1 MSLTAGQRLG
11 PYERL
16 VPRGRDNLISKR
28 SPMRIAALVVFVASV
43 PYLAPAQAP
52 GEGPKTFEA
61 KEILTAAERKGPH
74 HTVDDEVPTKGFYY
88 AFTLDTEFGDL
99 EVVGHALLKKRI
111 TETEALV
118 ALKEVSKTDVFV
130 EAAGRSLESL
140 GKGVVNV
147 AKDPEGTAKGFGAG
161 VQRFGV
167 NLGRKSKRLAEDV
180 TEDDDR
186 EEEKSTG
193 ENAEGVANS
202 VLGVN
207 KSARIWA
214 QKLQVDPYSRN
225 PVLQQALLEIAK
237 LDAAGGIATKV
248 VVPIPTVVSTTST
261 VGSLVWSQDPET
273 LRKANEAGL
282 KALGVSDE
290 IAKSFFRN
298 DAFTLTEQTRFVAA
312 LQAVKVKGVADYVDA
327 AREAKTPR
335 EALFFVESA
344 EMLQRRGS
352 EGEVTSV
359 LTDSRAMVGLSGG
372 RAIALL
378 PLDYL
383 AWTEPVSKDAAEIAA
398 RAKLEL
404 GASGLEMQLTGRASE
419 RARKELRGW
428 DGW

>member
-248 VVPIPTVVSTTST
+248 VVPIPTTF
-261 VGSLVWSQDPET
+261 G
-273 LRKANEAGL
+273 
-282 KALGVSDE
+282 
-290 IAKSFFRN
+290 RN
-298 DAFTLTEQTRFVAA
+298 
-312 LQAVKVKGVADYVDA
+312 
-327 AREAKTPR
+327 
-335 EALFFVESA
+335 
-344 EMLQRRGS
+344 
-352 EGEVTSV
+352 
-359 LTDSRAMVGLSGG
+359 
-372 RAIALL
+372 
-378 PLDYL
+378 
-383 AWTEPVSKDAAEIAA
+383 
-398 RAKLEL
+398 
-404 GASGLEMQLTGRASE
+404 E
-419 RARKELRGW
+419 RARSIGPAVSFGK
-428 DGW
+428 

>member
-214 QKLQVDPYSRN
+214 QKLQVDLYPQ
-225 PVLQQALLEIAK
+225 VEALQGA
-237 LDAAGGIATKV
+237 
-248 VVPIPTVVSTTST
+248 P
-261 VGSLVWSQDPET
+261 GSLAILVRKGLRVDRGHDARVSQD
-273 LRKANEAGL
+273 
-282 KALGVSDE
+282 
-290 IAKSFFRN
+290 
-298 DAFTLTEQTRFVAA
+298 DAVQGTMFLVYRIQSGQFHVHELVAHQGRRGQTRADPVQPDRH
-312 LQAVKVKGVADYVDA
+312 LGQAHRQCQEGDGT
-327 AREAKTPR
+327 E
-335 EALFFVESA
+335 ENSA
-344 EMLQRRGS
+344 EGPTQ
-352 EGEVTSV
+352 V
-359 LTDSRAMVGLSGG
+359 
-372 RAIALL
+372 
-378 PLDYL
+378 
-383 AWTEPVSKDAAEIAA
+383 
-398 RAKLEL
+398 
-404 GASGLEMQLTGRASE
+404 
-419 RARKELRGW
+419 
-428 DGW
+428 